1 MSAKKII
8 SEDELEQLHLLD
20 NGHTVS
26 SAVIVAL
33 PPGDLS
39 SLSRLSP
46 QADYVLR
53 IETVESPD
61 ASPCHFWMTDAQLR
75 SLVAQ
80 AEHDFG
86 PSHLERRQI
95 LEALERIERSLEN

>member
-1 MSAKKII
+1 MSAKKYL
-8 SEDELEQLHLLD
+8 SEDELEQLHLSEND
-20 NGHTVS
+20 HTVS

-33 PPGDLS
+33 PPEGRS

-61 ASPCHFWMTDAQLR
+61 APPFHFWMTDIQLR
-75 SLVAQ
+75 RLFEDQ
-80 AEHDFG
+80 K
-86 PSHLERRQI
+86 
-95 LEALERIERSLEN
+95 